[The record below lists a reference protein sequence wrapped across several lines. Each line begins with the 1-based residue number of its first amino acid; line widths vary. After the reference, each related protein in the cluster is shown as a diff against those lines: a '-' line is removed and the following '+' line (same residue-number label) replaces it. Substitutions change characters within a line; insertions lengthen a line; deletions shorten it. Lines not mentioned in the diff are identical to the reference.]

1 MNACGSVNRLLF
13 IVLRQLFFSLTFTGG
28 SRTLFVMKNQIAV
41 HLKPGRHRSYDI
53 LIKAGG
59 LKTLPSI
66 IRKRWP
72 GRRVFLVT
80 DTNVSRLYAKN
91 LQHACDDVGID
102 SALFEVPAGEG
113 TKSIDIYYAL
123 IGALLESGIKRNSL
137 VIALGGGVVGDL
149 AGFAAATVLR
159 GVDCIQVPTS
169 LLAQVDSSVGGKVG
183 IDHAAGKNLIG
194 AFHQPSFVLIDPTV
208 LRTLPQMEFRNGLA
222 EIVKIAAALDAGF
235 FRLLERNTSR
245 ITRTNAQ
252 FLAKVIHRAV
262 SLKAAVVEKDERES
276 GLRKSLNLGHTI
288 GHAIEAT
295 SDFTIKHGEAVSM
308 GLVAE
313 SQLAVAAGLLAV
325 DDYVRLSRLLVQCN
339 LPATVPS
346 GIDEKK
352 FFRALSVDKKNT
364 GAEPSF
370 VLLRRIGVSLIG
382 VRLSLPSI
390 QALLR

>member
-1 MNACGSVNRLLF
+1 
-13 IVLRQLFFSLTFTGG
+13 
-28 SRTLFVMKNQIAV
+28 MKNQIAV
-41 HLKPGRHRSYDI
+41 HLRPGRHRSYDI
-53 LIKAGG
+53 LIKAGA
-59 LKTLPSI
+59 LTTLPSI

-80 DTNVSRLYAKN
+80 DTNVSRFYAKS
-91 LQHACDDVGID
+91 LQDAFDDVGID
-102 SALFEVPAGEG
+102 SALFEVPAGEE

-123 IGALLESGIKRNSL
+123 MGALLESGIKRNSL

-159 GVDCIQVPTS
+159 GVEFIQVPTS

-183 IDHAAGKNLIG
+183 IDHDAGKNLIG

-208 LRTLPQMEFRNGLA
+208 LRTLPQAEFHNGLA
-222 EIVKIAAALDAGF
+222 EVIKIAAALDAGF

-245 ITRTNAQ
+245 ITRTNTR
-252 FLAKVIHRAV
+252 FLSTVIHRAV
-262 SLKAAVVEKDERES
+262 SLKAAVVERDERES

-295 SDFTIKHGEAVSM
+295 SDFAIKHGEAVAM

-325 DDYVRLSRLLVQCN
+325 DDYVRLSRLLAQCH
-339 LPATVPS
+339 LPARVPS
-346 GIDEKK
+346 GINEKR
-352 FFRALSVDKKNT
+352 FFRTLAVDKKNT

-370 VLLRRIGVSLIG
+370 VLLRKIGVSLVG
-382 VRLSLPSI
+382 VRLPHSRI

>member
-1 MNACGSVNRLLF
+1 
-13 IVLRQLFFSLTFTGG
+13 
-28 SRTLFVMKNQIAV
+28 MKNQIAV
-41 HLKPGRHRSYDI
+41 HLRPGRRRSYDI
-53 LIKAGG
+53 LIKAGA
-59 LKTLPSI
+59 LTTLPSI

-80 DTNVSRLYAKN
+80 DTNVSRFYAKN
-91 LQHACDDVGID
+91 LQDAFDDVGID
-102 SALFEVPAGEG
+102 SALFEVPAGEE

-159 GVDCIQVPTS
+159 GVEFIQVPTS

-183 IDHAAGKNLIG
+183 IDHNAGKNLIG
-194 AFHQPSFVLIDPTV
+194 AFYQPAFVLIDPTV
-208 LRTLPQMEFRNGLA
+208 LRTLPQTEFQNGLA
-222 EIVKIAAALDAGF
+222 EVIKIAAALDAGF
-235 FRLLERNTSR
+235 FRLLERNTAR
-245 ITRTNAQ
+245 LTRANTR
-252 FLAKVIHRAV
+252 FLGTVIHRAV
-262 SLKAAVVEKDERES
+262 SLKAAVVEYDERES

-288 GHAIEAT
+288 GHAIETT
-295 SDFTIKHGEAVSM
+295 SDFTIKHGEAVAM

-325 DDYVRLSRLLVQCN
+325 DDYVRLSRLLAQCQ
-339 LPATVPS
+339 LPARMPS
-346 GIDEKK
+346 GINEKK

-370 VLLRRIGVSLIG
+370 VLLRKIGVSLVG
-382 VRLSLPSI
+382 VRLPHSRI

>member
-1 MNACGSVNRLLF
+1 
-13 IVLRQLFFSLTFTGG
+13 
-28 SRTLFVMKNQIAV
+28 MKSQIAV
-41 HLKPGRHRSYDI
+41 HMRPGRHRSYDI

-66 IRKRWP
+66 IRKKWP

-80 DTNVSRLYAKN
+80 DTNVSRLYAKD
-91 LQHACDDVGID
+91 LQHAFDDVGID
-102 SALFEVPAGEG
+102 SALFEVPAGEE

-159 GVDCIQVPTS
+159 GVEFIQVPTS

-183 IDHAAGKNLIG
+183 IDHDAGKNLIG

-208 LRTLPQMEFRNGLA
+208 LRTLPVMEFRNGLA
-222 EIVKIAAALDAGF
+222 EVVKIAAALDADF
-235 FRLLERNTSR
+235 FRFLERNTSR
-245 ITRTNAQ
+245 ITRTNAR
-252 FLAKVIHRAV
+252 FLARVICRAV

-295 SDFTIKHGEAVSM
+295 SDFTMKHGEAVSI

-325 DDYVRLSRLLVQCN
+325 DDYLRLSRLLVQCN
-339 LPATVPS
+339 LPAKVPS
-346 GIDEKK
+346 GINEKR
-352 FFRALSVDKKNT
+352 FFRSLSVDKKNT
-364 GAEPSF
+364 GSEPSF

-382 VRLSLPSI
+382 VRLPLPRI